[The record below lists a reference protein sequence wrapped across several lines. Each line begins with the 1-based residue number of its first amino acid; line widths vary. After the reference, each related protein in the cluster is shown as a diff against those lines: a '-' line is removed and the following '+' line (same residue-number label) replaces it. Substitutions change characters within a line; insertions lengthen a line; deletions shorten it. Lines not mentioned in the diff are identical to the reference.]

1 MRACRHAP
9 LRRVASTLLVVLS
22 GVSAAA
28 AAPADDHARGVQA
41 YQRGDVV
48 GAMRE
53 LGRAADA
60 GHVPSQT
67 MLAFILDRAD
77 FAADAVRL
85 YRAAAERDDADG
97 HAGLAGA
104 YLTGRGIAKDEKAA
118 WRHFS
123 KAADLGH
130 AAAIEQVAD
139 AHRLRRMP
147 EGMDS
152 PEMARSALLRAAE
165 RGHLASIDALVQAHA
180 SGAYGLAPD
189 AAQAER
195 WRARADTLRRQRA
208 GTPASGSRP

>member
-1 MRACRHAP
+1 MRARLHAP
-9 LRRVASTLLVVLS
+9 VRRAAAMLLIALA
-22 GVSAAA
+22 GASAAG

-60 GHVPSQT
+60 GYVPSQT

-77 FAADAVRL
+77 FAAEAARL

-130 AAAIEQVAD
+130 AASIEQVAD

-152 PEMARSALLRAAE
+152 PEAARAALLRAAE
-165 RGHLASIDALVQAHA
+165 RGHLASIDALAQAHA
-180 SGAYGLAPD
+180 SGAFGLAPD

-195 WRARADTLRRQRA
+195 WRARAETLRRQRA
-208 GTPASGSRP
+208 GTPATGSRP